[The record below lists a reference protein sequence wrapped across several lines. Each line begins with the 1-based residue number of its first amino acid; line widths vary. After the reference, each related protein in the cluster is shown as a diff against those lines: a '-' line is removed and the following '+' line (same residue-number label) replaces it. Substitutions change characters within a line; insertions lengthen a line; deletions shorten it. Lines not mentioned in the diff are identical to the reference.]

1 MIDDRISQITS
12 AGGGATSAS
21 NPTLTLP
28 TIADISIGTR
38 LVILCHYVTVGLVTL
53 TFLLVLP
60 ALLLLSTLASIAARL
75 FPLLFLKPSST
86 TTRRRSI
93 Q

>member
-1 MIDDRISQITS
+1 
-12 AGGGATSAS
+12 
-21 NPTLTLP
+21 LTLP
-28 TIADISIGTR
+28 IIANISIGNR
-38 LVILCHYVTVGLVTL
+38 LTILCHYVTVVLVTL
-53 TFLLVLP
+53 TFILVLP

-86 TTRRRSI
+86 NTRRRSI